1 MDDLLMTTEDL
12 IESADTVT
20 GGDVKDLSLDQLQR
34 LMTITQYVTDL
45 CLNEIERRGEL
56 TFAPAPKGGLVPIV
70 PYRCEHMVETILTRP
85 GGTVPY
91 TQPMHDFQL
100 SSLKLEK
107 RGRRHQRRPSLNFN
121 SPT

>member
-12 IESADTVT
+12 IKSADTVT
-20 GGDVKDLSLDQLQR
+20 GGNVEDLSLDQLYR

-45 CLNEIERRGEL
+45 CLNEIEHRGEL
-56 TFAPAPKGGLVPIV
+56 TFAPAPGGGLAPIV
-70 PYRCEHMVETILTRP
+70 PYYCEHMVETILTRP
-85 GGTVPY
+85 DETIPY
-91 TQPMHDFQL
+91 ATPTHGFQL